1 MSDGQPVAADDP
13 WLTVAE
19 IAAQLRLNPATIR
32 LWISK
37 GTLPATR
44 AGRRKLLIRRSD
56 LDRLL
61 RDMRGEHPT
70 GDPLP
75 RPEGGY
81 DDRRSPPLSRRQLS
95 SADIHGYRPEPGEME
110 EIIRGIQLADEAW
123 EQARAASE
131 SPPPDAGFPH
141 RLRALADACEQ
152 QAAWLLSAAQ
162 TLGFEWTPVSDR
174 RDMVVSHEL
183 RPGANRPGPPPL
195 WGEFDRRVQRLE
207 LAMTGGWM
215 YHVAWAYRDLSEV
228 MHAIADQLG
237 GGADQPERAE
247 Q

>member
-1 MSDGQPVAADDP
+1 MSDAQSDDTGDP

-19 IAAQLRLNPATIR
+19 IAAELRLNPATIR

-37 GTLPATR
+37 GRLPATR
-44 AGRRKLLIRRSD
+44 TGRRKLLIRRSD

-81 DDRRSPPLSRRQLS
+81 DTQRSPPMSRKQLS
-95 SADIHGYRPEPGEME
+95 SADFHGRRPEPGEME

-123 EQARAASE
+123 EQAQAASDN
-131 SPPPDAGFPH
+131 PPPDPGFPH
-141 RLRALADACEQ
+141 RLRALAKASEQ
-152 QAAWLLSAAQ
+152 QANWLLSAAQ
-162 TLGFEWTPVSDR
+162 TLGFEWTPLADR
-174 RDMVVSHEL
+174 RGMVISHEL
-183 RPGANRPGPPPL
+183 RPGANRPGPAEL
-195 WGEFDRRVQRLE
+195 WIEFDRGVERLGF
-207 LAMTGGWM
+207 AMASGWM
-215 YHVAWAYRDLSEV
+215 YNVAWTYRDLAEV
-228 MHAIADQLG
+228 MHAIADHLG
-237 GGADQPERAE
+237 GGTDQPERTE